1 MTDLVLLSGLGH
13 AVLVAA
19 SLLLYI
25 LATRIGHQYRHPSAA
40 MAWVLGLVAFPYLT
54 LPLFFLFGTRKV
66 ARPPRHQLAPEQVA
80 AAVVP
85 VGAPPWATQLL
96 AGMELTP
103 AVFNARVTFHEG
115 GSASLQALI
124 ELIDSATYTLELC
137 TFLYRDDA
145 AGRSVVAAL
154 ERCVQRGVTTRLL
167 LDAVGSLKVPRSQ
180 LRRWMRAGIRVRRF
194 MPLWRNPLRGH
205 SNLRNHRKVA
215 VADGLRLWSGGR
227 NLADEYFTDD
237 NGGDNDHSNHSAG
250 TGEGSGG
257 RSAWTDLSFVVS
269 GPLAAHAQLQFK
281 DDWRSAGG
289 RRAALEPPTPLSPEA
304 AANAAAASAAAA
316 ASPHA
321 VLAQWVPS
329 GPDHADD
336 TLHALLMSGAYQARR
351 RIDAAT
357 PYFVPDDALLDAWC
371 LASRRGVQVS
381 LLVPRRSN
389 HRVADW
395 ARERALR
402 QLVAAGAQV
411 WLAPGM
417 VHAKAVVID
426 DELALCGSLNLDAR
440 SLFLN
445 YEAMAAFYGPAEV
458 QWLSRW
464 YQRQVAGAV
473 PYQARRPSLLR
484 DIFEGVVRAV
494 GFQL

>member
-1 MTDLVLLSGLGH
+1 MTGLVLLSGLGH

-19 SLLLYI
+19 SLLLYV
-25 LATRIGHQYRHPSAA
+25 LATRIGHQHRHPSAA

-66 ARPPRHQLAPEQVA
+66 ARPERHPLAPGQVA
-80 AAVVP
+80 ASAMP
-85 VGAPPWATQLL
+85 DGAPFWATQLL

-103 AVFNARVTFHEG
+103 AVFNAGVTFHEG
-115 GSASLQALI
+115 GGASLRALI
-124 ELIDSATYTLELC
+124 DLIDSADHTLELC
-137 TFLYRDDA
+137 TFLYRDDE

-167 LDAVGSLKVPRSQ
+167 LDAVGSFKTPRGQ

-194 MPLWRNPLRGH
+194 MPLWRNPLRGRT
-205 SNLRNHRKVA
+205 NLRNHRKVA
-215 VADGLRLWSGGR
+215 VADGMRLWSGGR
-227 NLADEYFTDD
+227 NLAEEYFTDGID
-237 NGGDNDHSNHSAG
+237 SP
-250 TGEGSGG
+250 
-257 RSAWTDLSFVVS
+257 AWIDLSFVVS

-336 TLHALLMSGAYQARR
+336 TLHALLMSGAYQAQH
-351 RIDAAT
+351 RILAVT

-381 LLVPRRSN
+381 LLVPQRSN
-389 HRVADW
+389 HRLADW

-417 VHAKAVVID
+417 LHAKAVVID

-458 QWLSRW
+458 QWLSHW
-464 YQRQVAGAV
+464 YDRQVAGAQ

>member
-1 MTDLVLLSGLGH
+1 MTGLVLLSGLGH

-19 SLLLYI
+19 SLLLYV
-25 LATRIGHQYRHPSAA
+25 LATRIGHQHRHPSAA
-40 MAWVLGLVAFPYLT
+40 MAWVLGMVAFPYLT

-66 ARPPRHQLAPEQVA
+66 ARPERHPLAPGQVA
-80 AAVVP
+80 ASAMP
-85 VGAPPWATQLL
+85 DGAPFWATQLL

-103 AVFNARVTFHEG
+103 AVFNAGVTFHEG
-115 GSASLQALI
+115 GGASLRALI
-124 ELIDSATYTLELC
+124 DLIDSADHTLELC
-137 TFLYRDDA
+137 TFLYRDDE

-154 ERCVQRGVTTRLL
+154 ECCVQRGVTTRLL
-167 LDAVGSLKVPRSQ
+167 LDAVGSFKTPPTQ
-180 LRRWMRAGIRVRRF
+180 MRRWMRAGIRVRRF
-194 MPLWRNPLRGH
+194 MPLWRNPLRGRT
-205 SNLRNHRKVA
+205 NLRNHRKVA
-215 VADGLRLWSGGR
+215 VADGMRLWSGGR
-227 NLADEYFTDD
+227 NLADEYFTDGID
-237 NGGDNDHSNHSAG
+237 SP
-250 TGEGSGG
+250 
-257 RSAWTDLSFVVS
+257 AWIDLSFVVS

-336 TLHALLMSGAYQARR
+336 TLHALLMSGAYQAQH
-351 RIDAAT
+351 RILAVT

-381 LLVPRRSN
+381 LLVPQRSN
-389 HRVADW
+389 HRLADW

-417 VHAKAVVID
+417 LHAKAVVID

-458 QWLSRW
+458 QWLSHW
-464 YQRQVAGAV
+464 YDRQVAGAQ

>member
-1 MTDLVLLSGLGH
+1 MTRLALLSGLGH

-19 SLLLYI
+19 SLLLYV
-25 LATRIGHQYRHPSAA
+25 LATRIGHQHRHPSAA
-40 MAWVLGLVAFPYLT
+40 MAWVLGTVAFPYLT

-66 ARPPRHQLAPEQVA
+66 ARPARHQLAPEQVA
-80 AAVVP
+80 LADMP
-85 VGAPPWATQLL
+85 QGAPLWATRLL

-124 ELIDSATYTLELC
+124 DLIDSAEHTLELC
-137 TFLYRDDA
+137 TFLYRDDE

-167 LDAVGSLKVPRSQ
+167 LDAVGSFKTPPTQ
-180 LRRWMRAGIRVRRF
+180 MRRWMRAGIRVRRF
-194 MPLWRNPLRGH
+194 MPLWRNPLRGRT
-205 SNLRNHRKVA
+205 NLRNHRKVA
-215 VADGLRLWSGGR
+215 VADGMRLWSGGR
-227 NLADEYFTDD
+227 NLADEYFTDGID
-237 NGGDNDHSNHSAG
+237 SP
-250 TGEGSGG
+250 
-257 RSAWTDLSFVVS
+257 AWIDLSFVIS

-289 RRAALEPPTPLSPEA
+289 RRAALEPPTPLSPA
-304 AANAAAASAAAA
+304 AAADAAAASAAAA

-336 TLHALLMSGAYQARR
+336 TLHALLMSGAYQAQH
-351 RIDAAT
+351 RILAVT

-381 LLVPRRSN
+381 LLVPQRSN
-389 HRVADW
+389 HRLADW

-417 VHAKAVVID
+417 LHAKAVVID
-426 DELALCGSLNLDAR
+426 DDLALCGSLNLDAR

-458 QWLSRW
+458 QWLSHW
-464 YQRQVAGAV
+464 YERQIAGAQ
-473 PYQARRPSLLR
+473 PYRARRPSLLR

>member
-1 MTDLVLLSGLGH
+1 MTGLVLLSGLGH

-19 SLLLYI
+19 SLLLYV
-25 LATRIGHQYRHPSAA
+25 LATRIGHQHRHPSAA

-66 ARPPRHQLAPEQVA
+66 ARPERHPLAPGQVA
-80 AAVVP
+80 ASAMP
-85 VGAPPWATQLL
+85 DGAPFWATQLL

-103 AVFNARVTFHEG
+103 AVFNAGVTFHEG
-115 GSASLQALI
+115 GGASLRALI
-124 ELIDSATYTLELC
+124 DLIDSADHTLELC
-137 TFLYRDDA
+137 TFLYRDDE

-167 LDAVGSLKVPRSQ
+167 LDAVGSFKTPPTQ
-180 LRRWMRAGIRVRRF
+180 MRRWMRAGIRVRRF
-194 MPLWRNPLRGH
+194 MPLWRNPLRGRT
-205 SNLRNHRKVA
+205 NLRNHRKVA
-215 VADGLRLWSGGR
+215 VADGMRLWSGGR
-227 NLADEYFTDD
+227 NLADEYFTDGID
-237 NGGDNDHSNHSAG
+237 SP
-250 TGEGSGG
+250 
-257 RSAWTDLSFVVS
+257 AWIDLSFVVS

-336 TLHALLMSGAYQARR
+336 TLHALLMSGAYQAQH
-351 RIDAAT
+351 RILAVT

-381 LLVPRRSN
+381 LLVPQRSN
-389 HRVADW
+389 HRLADW

-417 VHAKAVVID
+417 LHAKAVVID

-458 QWLSRW
+458 QWLSHW
-464 YQRQVAGAV
+464 YDRQVAGAQ

>member
-1 MTDLVLLSGLGH
+1 MTGLVLLSGLGH

-19 SLLLYI
+19 SLLLYV
-25 LATRIGHQYRHPSAA
+25 LATRIGHQHRHPSAA

-66 ARPPRHQLAPEQVA
+66 ARPERHPLAPGQVA
-80 AAVVP
+80 ASAMP
-85 VGAPPWATQLL
+85 AGAPFWATQLL

-103 AVFNARVTFHEG
+103 AVFNAGVTFHEG
-115 GSASLQALI
+115 GGASLRALI
-124 ELIDSATYTLELC
+124 DLIDSADHTLELC
-137 TFLYRDDA
+137 TFLYRDDE

-167 LDAVGSLKVPRSQ
+167 LDAVGSFKTPPTQ
-180 LRRWMRAGIRVRRF
+180 MRRWMRAGIRVRRF
-194 MPLWRNPLRGH
+194 MPLWRNPLRGRT
-205 SNLRNHRKVA
+205 NLRNHRKVA
-215 VADGLRLWSGGR
+215 VADGMRLWSGGR
-227 NLADEYFTDD
+227 NLADEYFTDGID
-237 NGGDNDHSNHSAG
+237 SP
-250 TGEGSGG
+250 
-257 RSAWTDLSFVVS
+257 AWIDLSFVVS

-336 TLHALLMSGAYQARR
+336 TLHALLMSGAYQAQQ
-351 RIDAAT
+351 RILAVT

-381 LLVPRRSN
+381 LLVPQRSN
-389 HRVADW
+389 HRLADW

-417 VHAKAVVID
+417 LHAKAVVID

-458 QWLSRW
+458 QWLSHW
-464 YQRQVAGAV
+464 YDRQVAGAQ

>member
-1 MTDLVLLSGLGH
+1 MTGLVLLSGLGH

-19 SLLLYI
+19 SLLLYV
-25 LATRIGHQYRHPSAA
+25 LATRIGHQHRHPSAA

-66 ARPPRHQLAPEQVA
+66 ARPERHPLAPGQVA
-80 AAVVP
+80 ASAMP
-85 VGAPPWATQLL
+85 DGAPFWATQLL

-103 AVFNARVTFHEG
+103 AVFNAGVTFHEG
-115 GSASLQALI
+115 GGASLRALI
-124 ELIDSATYTLELC
+124 DLIDSADHTLELC
-137 TFLYRDDA
+137 TFLYRDDE

-167 LDAVGSLKVPRSQ
+167 LDAVGSFKTPRGQ

-194 MPLWRNPLRGH
+194 MPLWRNPLRGRT
-205 SNLRNHRKVA
+205 NLRNHRKVA
-215 VADGLRLWSGGR
+215 VADGMRLWSGGR
-227 NLADEYFTDD
+227 NLAEEYFTDGID
-237 NGGDNDHSNHSAG
+237 SP
-250 TGEGSGG
+250 
-257 RSAWTDLSFVVS
+257 AWIDLSFVVS

-336 TLHALLMSGAYQARR
+336 TLHALLMSGAYQAQQ
-351 RIDAAT
+351 RILAVT

-381 LLVPRRSN
+381 MLVPQRSN
-389 HRVADW
+389 HRLADW

-417 VHAKAVVID
+417 LHAKAVVID

-458 QWLSRW
+458 QWLSHW
-464 YQRQVAGAV
+464 YDRQVAGAQ

>member
-1 MTDLVLLSGLGH
+1 MTRLALLSGLGH

-19 SLLLYI
+19 SLLLYV
-25 LATRIGHQYRHPSAA
+25 LATRIGHQHRHPSAA

-66 ARPPRHQLAPEQVA
+66 ARPARHQLAHEQVA
-80 AAVVP
+80 AAVMP
-85 VGAPPWATQLL
+85 EGAPPWATRLL

-103 AVFNARVTFHEG
+103 AVFNARVTFQEG
-115 GSASLQALI
+115 GSASLRALI
-124 ELIDSATYTLELC
+124 ELIDSAEHTLELS
-137 TFLYRDDA
+137 TFLYRDDD
-145 AGRSVVAAL
+145 AGRSVMAAL
-154 ERCVQRGVTTRLL
+154 QRCVDRGVTTRLL
-167 LDAVGSLKVPRSQ
+167 LDAVGSFKTPRGQ

-205 SNLRNHRKVA
+205 TSLRNHRKVA
-215 VADGLRLWSGGR
+215 VADSMRLWSGGR
-227 NLADEYFTDD
+227 NLADEYFTDANAD
-237 NGGDNDHSNHSAG
+237 TDSP
-250 TGEGSGG
+250 
-257 RSAWTDLSFVVS
+257 AWADLSFVVS

-336 TLHALLMSGAYQARR
+336 TLHALLMSGAYQAQR
-351 RIDAAT
+351 RILAVT

-381 LLVPRRSN
+381 LLVPQRSN
-389 HRVADW
+389 HRLADW

-426 DELALCGSLNLDAR
+426 NEMGLCGSLNLDAR

-458 QWLSRW
+458 QWLSDW
-464 YQRQVAGAV
+464 YDRQIAGAQ
-473 PYQARRPSLLR
+473 PYRARRPSLLR

>member
-1 MTDLVLLSGLGH
+1 MTRLALLSGLGH

-19 SLLLYI
+19 SLLLYV

-66 ARPPRHQLAPEQVA
+66 ARPARHQLPPERVA
-80 AAVVP
+80 AVAVP
-85 VGAPPWATQLL
+85 QGAPPWATRLL

-103 AVFNARVTFHEG
+103 AVFNARITFHEG
-115 GSASLQALI
+115 GGASLQALI
-124 ELIDSATYTLELC
+124 ELIDSAEYTLELC
-137 TFLYRDDA
+137 TFLYRDDD
-145 AGRSVVAAL
+145 AGRAVIAAL

-167 LDAVGSLKVPRSQ
+167 LDAVGSFKTPPTQ
-180 LRRWMRAGIRVRRF
+180 MRRWMRAGIRVRRF
-194 MPLWRNPLRGH
+194 MPLWRNPLRGRT
-205 SNLRNHRKVA
+205 NLRNHRKVA
-215 VADGLRLWSGGR
+215 VADGMRLWSGGR
-227 NLADEYFTDD
+227 NLADEYFTDGID
-237 NGGDNDHSNHSAG
+237 SP
-250 TGEGSGG
+250 
-257 RSAWTDLSFVVS
+257 AWIDLSFVIS

-289 RRAALEPPTPLSPEA
+289 RRAALEPPTPLSPA
-304 AANAAAASAAAA
+304 AAADAAAASAAAA

-336 TLHALLMSGAYQARR
+336 TLHALLMSGAYQAQH
-351 RIDAAT
+351 RILAVT

-381 LLVPRRSN
+381 LLVPQRSN
-389 HRVADW
+389 HRLADW

-417 VHAKAVVID
+417 LHAKAVVID
-426 DELALCGSLNLDAR
+426 DDLALCGSLNLDAR

-458 QWLSRW
+458 QWLSHW
-464 YQRQVAGAV
+464 YERQIAAAQ
-473 PYQARRPSLLR
+473 PYRARRPSLLR

>member
-1 MTDLVLLSGLGH
+1 MTRLALLSGLGH

-19 SLLLYI
+19 SLLLYV
-25 LATRIGHQYRHPSAA
+25 LATRIGHQHRHPSAA

-54 LPLFFLFGTRKV
+54 LPVFFLFGTRKV

-80 AAVVP
+80 VHAMP
-85 VGAPPWATQLL
+85 HGAPLWATRLL

-115 GSASLQALI
+115 GSASLQALVD
-124 ELIDSATYTLELC
+124 LIDSAEHTLELC
-137 TFLYRDDA
+137 TFLYRDDE
-145 AGRSVVAAL
+145 AGRAVVAAL

-167 LDAVGSLKVPRSQ
+167 LDALGSLKVPRSQ

-194 MPLWRNPLRGH
+194 MPLWRNPLRGRT
-205 SNLRNHRKVA
+205 NLRNHRKVA
-215 VADGLRLWSGGR
+215 VADGMRLWSGGR
-227 NLADEYFTDD
+227 NLADEYFTD
-237 NGGDNDHSNHSAG
+237 GNDSDSS
-250 TGEGSGG
+250 GEGEAEGG
-257 RSAWTDLSFVVS
+257 SPVWTDLSFVVS

-336 TLHALLMSGAYQARR
+336 TLHALLMSGAYQAQR
-351 RIDAAT
+351 RIDAVT

-389 HRVADW
+389 HRLADW

-464 YQRQVAGAV
+464 YQRQIAGAQ
-473 PYQARRPSLLR
+473 PYRARRPSLLR

>member
-1 MTDLVLLSGLGH
+1 MTDFVLLSGLGH
-13 AVLVAA
+13 AMLVVAG
-19 SLLLYI
+19 LLVYVMF
-25 LATRIGHQYRHPSAA
+25 TRIDHQRRHPSAA
-40 MAWVLGLVAFPYLT
+40 LAWVLGIVAFPYVA
-54 LPLFFLFGTRKV
+54 LPLFLLVGSRKF
-66 ARPPRHQLAPEQVA
+66 ARPLRTLHRPGTATTLSHA
-80 AAVVP
+80 ATGEGPA
-85 VGAPPWATQLL
+85 WATHLL
-96 AGMELTP
+96 AGMDLAP
-103 AVFNARVTFHEG
+103 AVRNAHVHFHEDG
-115 GSASLQALI
+115 PEALQALLA
-124 ELIDSATYTLELC
+124 LIDSARHSLDVC
-137 TFLYRDDA
+137 TFVFHHDEVGDR
-145 AGRSVVAAL
+145 VAQAL
-154 ERCVQRGVTTRLL
+154 VQCAQRGVATRLL
-167 LDAVGSLKVPRSQ
+167 VDAVGSLHTPAAVLSQ
-180 LRRWMRAGIRVRRF
+180 LARQGVTVRRF
-194 MPLWRNPLRGH
+194 MPLLHNPMRGRT
-205 SNLRNHRKVA
+205 NLRNHRKVA
-215 VADGLRLWSGGR
+215 VADGMRLWSGGR
-227 NLADEYFTDD
+227 NLADEYFTD
-237 NGGDNDHSNHSAG
+237 GNDSDSS
-250 TGEGSGG
+250 GEGEAEGG
-257 RSAWTDLSFVVS
+257 SPVWTDLSFVVS

-336 TLHALLMSGAYQARR
+336 TLHALLMSGAYQAQR
-351 RIDAAT
+351 RIDAVT

-389 HRVADW
+389 HRLADW

-464 YQRQVAGAV
+464 YQRQIAGAQ
-473 PYQARRPSLLR
+473 PYRARRPSLLR

>member
-1 MTDLVLLSGLGH
+1 MTGLVLLSGLGH

-19 SLLLYI
+19 SLLLYV
-25 LATRIGHQYRHPSAA
+25 LATRIGHQHRHPSAA

-66 ARPPRHQLAPEQVA
+66 ARPERHPLAPGQVA
-80 AAVVP
+80 ASAMP
-85 VGAPPWATQLL
+85 DGAPFWATQLL

-103 AVFNARVTFHEG
+103 AVFNAGVTFHEG
-115 GSASLQALI
+115 GGASLRALI
-124 ELIDSATYTLELC
+124 DLIDSADHTLELC
-137 TFLYRDDA
+137 TFLYRDDE

-167 LDAVGSLKVPRSQ
+167 LDAVGSFKTPRGQ

-194 MPLWRNPLRGH
+194 MPLWRNPLRGRT
-205 SNLRNHRKVA
+205 NLRNHRKVA
-215 VADGLRLWSGGR
+215 VADGMRLWSGGR
-227 NLADEYFTDD
+227 NLAEEYFTDGID
-237 NGGDNDHSNHSAG
+237 SP
-250 TGEGSGG
+250 
-257 RSAWTDLSFVVS
+257 AWIDLSFVVS

-336 TLHALLMSGAYQARR
+336 TLHALLMSGAYQAQQ
-351 RIDAAT
+351 RILAVT

-381 LLVPRRSN
+381 LLVPQRSN
-389 HRVADW
+389 HRLADW

-417 VHAKAVVID
+417 LHAKAVVID

-458 QWLSRW
+458 QWLSHW
-464 YQRQVAGAV
+464 YDRQVAGAQ

>member
-1 MTDLVLLSGLGH
+1 MTGLVLLSGLGH

-19 SLLLYI
+19 SLLLYV
-25 LATRIGHQYRHPSAA
+25 LATRIGHQHRHPSAA
-40 MAWVLGLVAFPYLT
+40 MAWVLGMVAFPYLT

-66 ARPPRHQLAPEQVA
+66 ARPERHPLAPGQVA
-80 AAVVP
+80 ASAMP
-85 VGAPPWATQLL
+85 DGAPFWATQLL

-103 AVFNARVTFHEG
+103 AVFNAGVTFHEG
-115 GSASLQALI
+115 GGASLRALI
-124 ELIDSATYTLELC
+124 DLIDSADHTLELC
-137 TFLYRDDA
+137 TFLYRDDE

-167 LDAVGSLKVPRSQ
+167 LDAVGSFKTPRGQ

-194 MPLWRNPLRGH
+194 MPLWRNPLRGRT
-205 SNLRNHRKVA
+205 NLRNHRKVA
-215 VADGLRLWSGGR
+215 VADGMRLWSGGR
-227 NLADEYFTDD
+227 NLADEYFTDGID
-237 NGGDNDHSNHSAG
+237 SP
-250 TGEGSGG
+250 
-257 RSAWTDLSFVVS
+257 AWIDLSFVVS

-336 TLHALLMSGAYQARR
+336 TLHALLMSGAYQAQQ
-351 RIDAAT
+351 RILAVT

-381 LLVPRRSN
+381 LLVPQRSN
-389 HRVADW
+389 HRLADW

-417 VHAKAVVID
+417 LHAKAVVID

-458 QWLSRW
+458 QWLSHW
-464 YQRQVAGAV
+464 YDRQVAGAQ

>member
-1 MTDLVLLSGLGH
+1 MTGLVLLSGLGH

-19 SLLLYI
+19 SLLLYV
-25 LATRIGHQYRHPSAA
+25 LATRIGHQHRHPSAA
-40 MAWVLGLVAFPYLT
+40 MAWVLGMVAFPYLT

-66 ARPPRHQLAPEQVA
+66 ARPERHPLAPGQVA
-80 AAVVP
+80 ASAMP
-85 VGAPPWATQLL
+85 DGAPFWATQLL

-103 AVFNARVTFHEG
+103 AVFNAGVTFHEG
-115 GSASLQALI
+115 GGASLRALI
-124 ELIDSATYTLELC
+124 DLIDSADHTLELC
-137 TFLYRDDA
+137 TFLYRDDE

-167 LDAVGSLKVPRSQ
+167 LDAVGSFKTPPTQ
-180 LRRWMRAGIRVRRF
+180 MRRWMRAGIRVRRF
-194 MPLWRNPLRGH
+194 MPLWRNPLRGRT
-205 SNLRNHRKVA
+205 NLRNHRKVA
-215 VADGLRLWSGGR
+215 VADGMRLWSGGR
-227 NLADEYFTDD
+227 NLADEYFTDGID
-237 NGGDNDHSNHSAG
+237 SP
-250 TGEGSGG
+250 
-257 RSAWTDLSFVVS
+257 AWIDLSFVVS

-336 TLHALLMSGAYQARR
+336 TLHALLMSGAYQAQH
-351 RIDAAT
+351 RILAVT

-381 LLVPRRSN
+381 LLVPQRSN
-389 HRVADW
+389 HRLADW

-417 VHAKAVVID
+417 LHAKAVVID

-458 QWLSRW
+458 QWLSHW
-464 YQRQVAGAV
+464 YDRQVAGAQ

>member
-1 MTDLVLLSGLGH
+1 MTRLALLSGLGH

-19 SLLLYI
+19 SLLLYV
-25 LATRIGHQYRHPSAA
+25 LATRIGHQHRHPSAA
-40 MAWVLGLVAFPYLT
+40 MAWVLGMVAFPYLT

-66 ARPPRHQLAPEQVA
+66 ARPARHQLAPEQVA
-80 AAVVP
+80 LAAMP
-85 VGAPPWATQLL
+85 QGAPLWATRLL

-103 AVFNARVTFHEG
+103 AVFNAHVTFHEG

-124 ELIDSATYTLELC
+124 GLIDSAEHTLELC
-137 TFLYRDDA
+137 TFLYRNDE

-167 LDAVGSLKVPRSQ
+167 LDAVGSFKTPPTQ
-180 LRRWMRAGIRVRRF
+180 MRRWMRAGIRVRRF
-194 MPLWRNPLRGH
+194 MPLWRNPLRGRT
-205 SNLRNHRKVA
+205 NLRNHRKVA
-215 VADGLRLWSGGR
+215 VADGMRLWSGGR
-227 NLADEYFTDD
+227 NLADEYFTD
-237 NGGDNDHSNHSAG
+237 G
-250 TGEGSGG
+250 TDSP
-257 RSAWTDLSFVVS
+257 AWIDLSFVIS

-289 RRAALEPPTPLSPEA
+289 RRAALEPPTPLSPA
-304 AANAAAASAAAA
+304 AAADAAAASAAAA

-336 TLHALLMSGAYQARR
+336 TLHALLMSGAYQAQH
-351 RIDAAT
+351 RILAVT

-381 LLVPRRSN
+381 LLVPQRSN
-389 HRVADW
+389 HRLADW

-417 VHAKAVVID
+417 LHAKAVVID

-458 QWLSRW
+458 QWLSHW
-464 YQRQVAGAV
+464 YERQIAAAQ
-473 PYQARRPSLLR
+473 PYRARRPSLLR